1 MKNPKNTIG
10 KKEKLDKMHFVG
22 RLVVT
27 FSPHHRSDERDTPLL
42 QAPFDNKRDTRE
54 HRHLSATKM
63 FTLSAP
69 LPSTRKPIAIEGRHF
84 TKKKKTCESV
94 CFFPKERWARGNKR
108 GDGFVVRSTDSED
121 AARKLLGISDN
132 DDALAVQQ
140 AVNKKK
146 MLYKGDN
153 EKLKEVEAAYDTL
166 QQASLQARLSGKK
179 VESQSV
185 LNADRIRSKWQP
197 RWCPSPNKDLFVNY
211 GIALA
216 CFIVTW
222 AQPHNMRS
230 LQLTIFGS
238 IAMAFRMFIKL
249 VDVDPGPNPKLDQAG
264 AAKHNNMRFARSFVF
279 CIGGFAASV
288 FAFYWLPNLLIETL
302 NIKVPLWALLEQEL
316 GVSFLTLSSLAT
328 LVTFYR

>member
-1 MKNPKNTIG
+1 
-10 KKEKLDKMHFVG
+10 
-22 RLVVT
+22 
-27 FSPHHRSDERDTPLL
+27 
-42 QAPFDNKRDTRE
+42 
-54 HRHLSATKM
+54 M
-63 FTLSAP
+63 FTVSAP
-69 LPSTRKPIAIEGRHF
+69 LASTTRKPIEGRHF
-84 TKKKKTCESV
+84 TKKKKKKKTSESV

-185 LNADRIRSKWQP
+185 LNADQIRSKWQP